1 MKKNA
6 SDQVVDYILQRIH
19 AGEWNPGEKISTE
32 VQLQAETGFGKA
44 TVREAVEKLVAM
56 DVLKK
61 RQGDGTYVNDISV
74 GSAFCQMV
82 PGFLFNA
89 HDSITV
95 LDFREVIEPASV
107 RMFIEHF
114 EEKRYELLK
123 QYLELMRKHQSDT
136 DNSAFYEADRDFHLE
151 IARGTQNSILIKVME
166 ILNGIMTQYHHMANR
181 TIGSKSGVAEHEEIL
196 KAIGKR
202 DGELGALL
210 MLRHLQ
216 RSKRDMLEYM
226 KNQ

>member
-74 GSAFCQMV
+74 GSTFYQMV

-107 RMFIEHF
+107 RMFVEHF
-114 EEKRYELLK
+114 EEKRYELLM
-123 QYLELMRKHQSDT
+123 QYLELMRKHQTDT
-136 DNSAFYEADRDFHLE
+136 DSSAFYEADRDFHLE

-181 TIGSKSGVAEHEEIL
+181 TIGSKSGVTEHEEIL

-226 KNQ
+226 KNL